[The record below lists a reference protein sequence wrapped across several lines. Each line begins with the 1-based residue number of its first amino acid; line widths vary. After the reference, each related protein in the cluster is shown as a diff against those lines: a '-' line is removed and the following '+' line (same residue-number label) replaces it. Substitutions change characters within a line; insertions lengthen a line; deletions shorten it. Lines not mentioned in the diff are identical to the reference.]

1 MLHQLL
7 ERDAQSASMKQD
19 REKSGDAVKMIYEM
33 CTSKI
38 SQDSFN
44 GSLVI
49 CGGSMH
55 ILMYFVNK
63 KAQIKSS

>member
-1 MLHQLL
+1 MLRQSL

-19 REKSGDAVKMIYEM
+19 REKSGDAVRMIHEM

-55 ILMYFVNK
+55 ILTYFVNK
-63 KAQIKSS
+63 EAQIRSS